1 MKHCLICWQECK
13 TWARYCY
20 TCWKL
25 LRDNRTRASNLK
37 KKLWAKLCPICFK
50 PITEHDTFCRECN
63 KTLHE
68 RKQTFN
74 SPFKQMQKEKDY
86 IELEYTYIIKDS
98 HFYRKNKKDYV
109 DYKVIELWLKT
120 GYKFSQNLE
129 ILYKEWLPKRNRFQW
144 KEKYFNEYLVPI
156 IRKQYERWRLN
167 MIWFGV
173 DVAVETILHGKK
185 IENDWQKA

>member
-1 MKHCLICWQECK
+1 M
-13 TWARYCY
+13 
-20 TCWKL
+20 
-25 LRDNRTRASNLK
+25 
-37 KKLWAKLCPICFK
+37 P
-50 PITEHDTFCRECN
+50 
-63 KTLHE
+63 
-68 RKQTFN
+68 
-74 SPFKQMQKEKDY
+74 KEKDY
-86 IELEYTYIIKDS
+86 IELEYTYIIKDP

-185 IENDWQKA
+185 IENGKESHD